1 MPADRYFGMVKEA
14 QQALLTGLAKAGPG
28 LAWLRG
34 LVSQDGAGSR
44 PPTLLQLVVRDGK
57 IELVVL
63 GQRFTLGA

>member
-1 MPADRYFGMVKEA
+1 
-14 QQALLTGLAKAGPG
+14 
-28 LAWLRG
+28 
-34 LVSQDGAGSR
+34 VSQDGAGAR